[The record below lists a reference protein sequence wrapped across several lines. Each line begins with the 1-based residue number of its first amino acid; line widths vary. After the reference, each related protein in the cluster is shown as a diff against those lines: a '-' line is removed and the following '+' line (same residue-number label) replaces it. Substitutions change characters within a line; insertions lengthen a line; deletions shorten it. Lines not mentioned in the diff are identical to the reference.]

1 METII
6 YSTLQFNIMNIRYTT
21 IIVNDMEESV
31 NFYKEVFGFEVEK
44 ELNMPDKQIKF
55 LTGEKGS
62 GVELIKEE
70 NTEIGLNAIAVS
82 VDDVEKAI
90 EEIKSKIPTVEF
102 QIVEVPNGKLGFVS
116 DPNGVTIAISQK

>member
-55 LTGEKGS
+55 LTGENES

-70 NTEIGLNAIAVS
+70 NSEIGLNAIAVS

-90 EEIKSKIPTVEF
+90 EEIKSKIPTVEV
-102 QIVEVPNGKLGFVS
+102 QIVDVPNGKLGFVS

>member
-6 YSTLQFNIMNIRYTT
+6 YSTLQFNIMDIKYTT
-21 IIVNDMEESV
+21 IIVKDMGGSV

-55 LTGEKGS
+55 LTGENGS

-70 NTEIGLNAIAVS
+70 DTEIGLNAIAVS

-90 EEIKSKIPTVEF
+90 EEIKSKIPSAEV
-102 QIVEVPNGKLGFVS
+102 QIVEVPNGKLGFVQ
-116 DPNGVTIAISQK
+116 DPNGVTIAVSQK

>member
-1 METII
+1 
-6 YSTLQFNIMNIRYTT
+6 MNIRYTT

-55 LTGEKGS
+55 LTGGNGS

-90 EEIKSKIPTVEF
+90 EEIKSKVLSVEV
-102 QIVEVPNGKLGFVS
+102 QIVDVPNGKLGFVS

>member
-6 YSTLQFNIMNIRYTT
+6 YSTLQFNIMDIKYTT
-21 IIVNDMEESV
+21 IIVKDMVESV

-44 ELNMPDKQIKF
+44 ELNMPDKQIKS
-55 LTGEKGS
+55 LTGKNGS

-90 EEIKSKIPTVEF
+90 EEIKSKIPTVEV
-102 QIVEVPNGKLGFVS
+102 QIVEVPNGKLVFVQ
-116 DPNGVTIAISQK
+116 DPNGVTIAVSQK

>member
-55 LTGEKGS
+55 LTGENGS
-62 GVELIKEE
+62 GVGLIKEE

-90 EEIKSKIPTVEF
+90 DEIKSKIPSVEV
-102 QIVEVPNGKLGFVS
+102 QIVEVPNGKLGFVQ

>member
-6 YSTLQFNIMNIRYTT
+6 YSTLQFNIMDIKYTT
-21 IIVNDMEESV
+21 IIVKDMGESV

-55 LTGEKGS
+55 LTGENGS

-70 NTEIGLNAIAVS
+70 DTEIGLNAIAVS

-90 EEIKSKIPTVEF
+90 EEIKSKIPSAEV
-102 QIVEVPNGKLGFVS
+102 QIVEVPNGKLGFVQ
-116 DPNGVTIAISQK
+116 DPNGVTIAVSQK

>member
-21 IIVNDMEESV
+21 IIVNDMGESV

-55 LTGEKGS
+55 LTGENGS

-90 EEIKSKIPTVEF
+90 EEIKSKIPTVEV

>member
-1 METII
+1 
-6 YSTLQFNIMNIRYTT
+6 MNIRYTT

-55 LTGEKGS
+55 LTGENGS

-70 NTEIGLNAIAVS
+70 DTKIGLNAIAVS

-90 EEIKSKIPTVEF
+90 EEIKSKIPSAEV
-102 QIVEVPNGKLGFVS
+102 QIVEVPNGKLGFVQ
-116 DPNGVTIAISQK
+116 DPNGVTIAVSQK

>member
-6 YSTLQFNIMNIRYTT
+6 YSTLQFNIMDIKYTT
-21 IIVNDMEESV
+21 IIVKDMGESV
-31 NFYKEVFGFEVEK
+31 NFYKEVFCFEVEK

-55 LTGEKGS
+55 LTGENGA

-70 NTEIGLNAIAVS
+70 DTEIGLNAIAVS

-90 EEIKSKIPTVEF
+90 EEIKSKIPSAEV
-102 QIVEVPNGKLGFVS
+102 QIVEVPNGKLGFVQ
-116 DPNGVTIAISQK
+116 DPNGVTIAVSQK